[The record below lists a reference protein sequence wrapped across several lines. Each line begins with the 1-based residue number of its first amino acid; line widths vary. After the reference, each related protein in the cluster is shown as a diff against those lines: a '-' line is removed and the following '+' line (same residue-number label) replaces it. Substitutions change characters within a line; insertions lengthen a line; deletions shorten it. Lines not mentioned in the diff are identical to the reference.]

1 MACSIDAV
9 TPETVASL
17 NPDTTVVVTVNNRL
31 VWRVHALLLEQAGR
45 GRAVLQLPTASS
57 LTRWLDQLHQER
69 LFCADPTV
77 RSHRLSAFAARLLW
91 EEVVASLQGET
102 PLIDVQLAAARAM
115 AASHD
120 RDEWQVQVQP
130 QEQTEEYLRFMQWR
144 NQYEQRC
151 RELDAQDDNHLYNT
165 LIDAIAAGRLLRLPA
180 TVVLAGFNEYSPRLT
195 QLLQACADRGCRLV
209 SLSLPRHEQS
219 QRILSAQ
226 KDRSSEWIAAAHWA
240 AGELAADP
248 QRRVAIVSPAME
260 ADAVF
265 ARRIL
270 DRELSPDPFAPAYR
284 YNMTVGRALGGWPV
298 VLAAF
303 RWLSLIASL
312 CDQGSVRPQQFG
324 QALLAGFCGA
334 SAAELSAMAVLD
346 ARLRDSQNIAW
357 NTDQVCAQMDRHVP
371 DFSYVF
377 RQTIAHWRQAASRGR
392 QSTEHWTQ
400 VIRETLA
407 LLGFPGNALS
417 STNYQVCA
425 AFDAL
430 LHTFS
435 LLTLYAGRLSGMPAV
450 ALLQRM
456 AQDSMFQ
463 PQRDQDV
470 RLDVLGFL
478 EAEHGQWDAVWVL
491 GLTDDVIPASPDPN
505 PFLPVAALAR
515 AGAPR
520 ATPEREKAWAI
531 DMLQALCGVAPR
543 VVLSYPAS
551 EADRALRPSPLLSF
565 FVGAQVEQGE
575 GAEAT
580 ECLSR
585 ARCTS
590 LPLETLN
597 DNRGLPL
604 AHILE
609 GGSDLLETQALNPL
623 WGYVR
628 YRLLAKGLK
637 PYPESLNAAIRGMF
651 LHSMAQKVWEML
663 GSSERLAQLSPAQQ
677 DDLVTQAVTMAA
689 DQTLDGV
696 SPTLAAMEKERG
708 HAVMMTLLDL
718 ERERPSFHI
727 VGVEQAAGWHHASVK
742 VNLRVDRID
751 ETGHGAKVVMDYK
764 SGQRTPDFQ
773 KDWLRPQPVNLQ
785 LPLYATVL
793 RQPDREGQRGQIEAL
808 LFAKLNAKKTEL
820 SGLGENGTEIAGVTS
835 LTKLAPEQ
843 SWEALLDGWERSLQ
857 QLARDMSDGVADNR
871 SWAVNDLIYCDVL
884 PFLRLAQENEDD

>member
-17 NPDTTVVVTVNNRL
+17 DPETTVVVTVNNRL
-31 VWRVHALLLEQAGR
+31 VWRVHALLLAQARQGS
-45 GRAVLQLPTASS
+45 AVLQLPAASS
-57 LTRWLDQLHQER
+57 LAHWLDQLHQER
-69 LFCADPTV
+69 LFCVDPTV

-91 EEVVASLQGET
+91 EEVVASMQGET

-120 RDEWQVQVQP
+120 RDEWDVQVQP
-130 QEQTEEYLRFMQWR
+130 QEQTEEYLRFKQWR

-165 LIDAIAAGRLLRLPA
+165 LIDSVEAGRLSRLPA

-195 QLLQACADRGCRLV
+195 RLLQACASRGCQLV

-219 QRILSAQ
+219 QRTLSTQ

-248 QRRVAIVSPAME
+248 LRRVAIVSPAME

-270 DRELSPDPFAPAYR
+270 DRELSADPLIPPYG
-284 YNMTVGRALGGWPV
+284 YNMSVGRALAEWPV
-298 VLAAF
+298 VFAAF
-303 RWLSLIASL
+303 RWLSLIAGL
-312 CDQGSVRPQQFG
+312 CDQGVVRPQQFG
-324 QALLAGFCGA
+324 QALLAGFCSA
-334 SAAELSAMAVLD
+334 SAVEQSAMAVLD
-346 ARLRDSQNIAW
+346 ARLRESQNIEW
-357 NTDQVCAQMDRHVP
+357 HTDQVCAQMDRHAS

-377 RQTIAHWRQAASRGR
+377 RQAIAHWQQAASGGR
-392 QSTEHWTQ
+392 QDTEHWTQ
-400 VIRETLA
+400 AIRETLA
-407 LLGFPGNALS
+407 LLGFPGSTLS
-417 STNYQVCA
+417 STNYQVCK
-425 AFDAL
+425 AFDEL

-435 LLTLYAGRLSGMPAV
+435 LLNLYAGRLSGGSAV

-456 AQDSMFQ
+456 AREAMFQ
-463 PQRDQDV
+463 PQRDPNV

-531 DMLQALCGVAPR
+531 DMLQALCGVAPQ
-543 VVLSYPAS
+543 VVLSHPAS

-565 FVGAQVEQGE
+565 FVGASAGQGE
-575 GAEAT
+575 SVGVS

-585 ARCTS
+585 ARCAA
-590 LPLETLN
+590 LPLETLS

-604 AHILE
+604 TKMLE

-628 YRLLAKGLK
+628 YRLLAKGLR
-637 PYPESLNAAIRGMF
+637 PYPESLNAAIRGTF

-663 GSSERLAQLSPAQQ
+663 GSSERLLQLDQNAQSE
-677 DDLVTQAVTMAA
+677 LVTQAVAMAA
-689 DQTLDGV
+689 DQTLNGV
-696 SPTLAAMEKERG
+696 SPALAAMEKARG

-718 ERERPSFHI
+718 ERERPPFH
-727 VGVEQAAGWHHASVK
+727 VMGVEQAAAWQHASVK

-751 ETGHGAKVVMDYK
+751 ETEQGAKVVMDYK

-773 KDWLRPQPVNLQ
+773 KDWLRPQPINLQ

-793 RQPDREGQRGQIEAL
+793 RQADAAGQRGQIEAL
-808 LFAKLNAKKTEL
+808 LFAKLNAKKTEFN
-820 SGLGENGTEIAGVTS
+820 GLGENGSDIAGITS
-835 LTKLAPEQ
+835 LAKLTPEQ
-843 SWEALLDGWERSLQ
+843 SWEALLDGWERSLE
-857 QLARDMSDGVADNR
+857 QLARDISEGVADNR
-871 SWAVNDLIYCDVL
+871 SWTVNDLMYCDVL
-884 PFLRLAQENEDD
+884 PFLRLAQESEDD

>member
-1 MACSIDAV
+1 MAFSIDPV
-9 TPETVASL
+9 TPEMVASL
-17 NPDTTVVVTVNNRL
+17 DPDTTVVVTVNNRL
-31 VWRVHALLLEQAGR
+31 VWRVHALLLALAGQDKL
-45 GRAVLQLPTASS
+45 VLQLPATCS
-57 LTRWLDQLHQER
+57 LARWLDQLHQER
-69 LFCADPTV
+69 LFCADTTV
-77 RSHRLSAFAARLLW
+77 RSHKLSPFAARLLW
-91 EEVVASLQGET
+91 EETVMSLQGDT

-120 RDEWQVQVQP
+120 RDEWHVQVQP
-130 QEQTEEYLRFMQWR
+130 QEQTEEYVRFMQWR
-144 NQYEQRC
+144 SHYEQRC

-165 LIDAIAAGRLLRLPA
+165 LIDSITAGRLTRLPA

-195 QLLQACADRGCRLV
+195 QLLQACAERGCRPV

-219 QRILSAQ
+219 QRTLSPQ

-240 AGELAADP
+240 AAELAADP

-270 DRELSPDPFAPAYR
+270 DRELSPDPLAPAYR
-284 YNMTVGRALGGWPV
+284 YNMTVGRSLAEWPV

-303 RWLSLIASL
+303 RWLSLIAGL
-312 CDQGSVRPQQFG
+312 ADQRSVTPRQFG
-324 QALLAGFCGA
+324 QALLAGFCNAG
-334 SAAELSAMAVLD
+334 AAEQSAMAVLD
-346 ARLRDSQNIAW
+346 ARLRESQNIAW
-357 NTDQVCAQMDRHVP
+357 STDQVCARLDQHAP

-377 RQTIAHWRQAASRGR
+377 RQAMAHWQLAASRGR
-392 QSTEHWTQ
+392 LSTDQWTQ

-417 STNYQVCA
+417 SSNYQVCA

-435 LLTLYAGRLSGMPAV
+435 LLNLYAGRLSGMLAV
-450 ALLQRM
+450 SMLQRM
-456 AQDSMFQ
+456 ARDAMFQ
-463 PQRDQDV
+463 PQRDQKV

-520 ATPEREKAWAI
+520 ATPEREKTWAI

-565 FVGAQVEQGE
+565 FVGSQAQ
-575 GAEAT
+575 GADGGLLPERR
-580 ECLSR
+580 SF
-585 ARCTS
+585 ARGAS

-597 DNRGLPL
+597 DDRGLPL
-604 AHILE
+604 AQTLE

-663 GSSERLAQLSPAQQ
+663 QSSERLARLDQAQQ
-677 DDLVTQAVTMAA
+677 HELVTQAVAMAA
-689 DQTLDGV
+689 DQTLAGV
-696 SPTLAAMEKERG
+696 SPALAAMEKERG

-718 ERERPSFHI
+718 ERERAPFHI
-727 VGVEQAAGWHHASVK
+727 SGVEQAASWEHASVK

-751 ETGHGAKVVMDYK
+751 ETGYGTHVVMDYK

-793 RQPDREGQRGQIEAL
+793 RQPDAAGQRGEIEAL
-808 LFAKLNAKKTEL
+808 LFAKLNARKTEF
-820 SGLGENGTEIAGVTS
+820 SGLGDNCSEIAGVTA
-835 LTKLAPEQ
+835 LAKIAPQQ
-843 SWEALLDGWERSLQ
+843 SWQALLESWERSLQ
-857 QLARDMSDGVADNR
+857 QLAQHITDGVADNR
-871 SWAVNDLIYCDVL
+871 SWAVNDLTYCDVL
-884 PFLRLAQENEDD
+884 PFLRLAQENEDE